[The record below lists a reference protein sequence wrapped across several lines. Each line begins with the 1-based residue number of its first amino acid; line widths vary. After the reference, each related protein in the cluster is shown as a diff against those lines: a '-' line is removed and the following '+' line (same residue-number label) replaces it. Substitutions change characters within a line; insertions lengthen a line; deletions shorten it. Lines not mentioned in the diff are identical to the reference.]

1 MKMVFRYSVRR
12 GPFERVDFPFPV
24 FLLAPLGG
32 KEESCEEVAA
42 RRKRTDSARQP
53 LVLVADDEYLIRA
66 TIVEILR
73 SEGYDAVGVQDG
85 VAAIECAAKINP
97 DVFLTDVS
105 MPRMNG
111 IDAAK
116 HIRQS
121 LPSTRVICFSGHAAT
136 SELLA
141 KARQEGNE
149 FEFLAKPIR
158 PATLIQT
165 IRASSA

>member
-1 MKMVFRYSVRR
+1 MRSSLPPSWFNLFSSI
-12 GPFERVDFPFPV
+12 PLFS
-24 FLLAPLGG
+24 PLGG
-32 KEESCEEVAA
+32 REESCEEAAA
-42 RRKRTDSARQP
+42 RRQRLQQGSRQP
-53 LVLVADDEYLIRA
+53 LVLVADDEVLIRS

-73 SEGYDAVGVQDG
+73 AEGYDAVGVQDG
-85 VAAIECAAKINP
+85 LAAVECAAKLNP

-116 HIRQS
+116 HIRES
-121 LPSTRVICFSGHAAT
+121 FPSTRVICFSGHAAT

-141 KARQEGNE
+141 QARQEGNE

-165 IRASSA
+165 IRAGRA

>member
-1 MKMVFRYSVRR
+1 MPSSSFSRSSSALS
-12 GPFERVDFPFPV
+12 D
-24 FLLAPLGG
+24 LLSSILLFSPLGG
-32 KEESCEEVAA
+32 PEETCEEAAA
-42 RRKRTDSARQP
+42 RRRCSQDAQKP
-53 LVLVADDEYLIRA
+53 LVLVADDEFLIRA

-73 SEGYDAVGVQDG
+73 AEGYDAVGVQDG
-85 VAAIECAAKINP
+85 MAAVECASKLGP

-116 HIRQS
+116 HIRQAF
-121 LPSTRVICFSGHAAT
+121 PTTRVICFSGHAAT

-141 KARQEGNE
+141 QARQEGNE
-149 FEFLAKPIR
+149 FECLAKPIR

-165 IRASSA
+165 IRAGRA

>member
-1 MKMVFRYSVRR
+1 MRSSSLPPTWLSFSSSVML
-12 GPFERVDFPFPV
+12 FS
-24 FLLAPLGG
+24 PLGG
-32 KEESCEEVAA
+32 REESCEEVAA
-42 RRKRTDSARQP
+42 RRQSQNSTKP
-53 LVLVADDEYLIRA
+53 LVLVADDELLIRA

-73 SEGYDAVGVQDG
+73 AEGYDAVGVQDG
-85 VAAIECAAKINP
+85 LAAVECAAKINP

-116 HIRQS
+116 HIRES
-121 LPSTRVICFSGHAAT
+121 FPGTRVICFSGHAAT

-141 KARQEGNE
+141 QARQEGNE

-165 IRASSA
+165 IRAGRA

>member
-1 MKMVFRYSVRR
+1 MPSSSIPR
-12 GPFERVDFPFPV
+12 GSFAYGHLLSSV
-24 FLLAPLGG
+24 FLFSPLGG
-32 KEESCEEVAA
+32 PEESCEEVAA
-42 RRKRTDSARQP
+42 RRQGSKDAGKP
-53 LVLVADDEYLIRA
+53 LVLVADDEYLIRT

-73 SEGYDAVGVQDG
+73 AEGYDAVGVQDG
-85 VAAIECAAKINP
+85 MAAVECAARLNP

-121 LPSTRVICFSGHAAT
+121 FPTTRVICFSGHAAT

-141 KARQEGNE
+141 RARQEGNE

-165 IRASSA
+165 IRAGSA

>member
-1 MKMVFRYSVRR
+1 MPFGSVRR
-12 GPFERVDFPFPV
+12 SSFEYGNFPTWFSFLSPFGGP
-24 FLLAPLGG
+24 
-32 KEESCEEVAA
+32 EESCDEVAA
-42 RRKRTDSARQP
+42 RRQRMQGGARQP
-53 LVLVADDEYLIRA
+53 LVLVADDELLIRA

-85 VAAIECAAKINP
+85 MAAVECAAKLSP

-121 LPSTRVICFSGHAAT
+121 FPTTRVICFSGHAAS

-141 KARQEGNE
+141 QARQEGNE

-165 IRASSA
+165 IRAGAA